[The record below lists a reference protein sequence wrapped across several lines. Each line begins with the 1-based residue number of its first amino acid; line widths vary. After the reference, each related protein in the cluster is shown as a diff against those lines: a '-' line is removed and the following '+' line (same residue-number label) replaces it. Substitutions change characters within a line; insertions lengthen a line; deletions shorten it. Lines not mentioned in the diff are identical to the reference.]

1 VDIAGS
7 SARCRNLGIAG
18 FLIKPISKRALL
30 GVVGNVLAPA
40 PVSTPAV
47 VPQAGRPAANA
58 RGLKILVAEDNLV
71 NQKVIAALLHK
82 QEHAVTLVGDG
93 AAAVEQFLAGSFDLI
108 FMDVQMPTMD
118 GLTATTTIRRHE
130 MEEGRRRTP
139 IIALTAHALAEDA
152 ERCLSAGMDQYLAKP
167 LRSQKLWEAIELATN
182 LESAGAPMMVGRY

>member
-1 VDIAGS
+1 
-7 SARCRNLGIAG
+7 
-18 FLIKPISKRALL
+18 
-30 GVVGNVLAPA
+30 VLAPA
-40 PVSTPAV
+40 PVSTPTVA
-47 VPQAGRPAANA
+47 PQTGRPAAKA

-82 QEHAVTLVGDG
+82 QEHSVTLVGDG

-118 GLTATTTIRRHE
+118 GLTATASIRRHE
-130 MEEGRRRTP
+130 MEQGRKRTP

-167 LRSQKLWEAIELATN
+167 LRSQKLWEAIELATSVEKM
-182 LESAGAPMMVGRY
+182 ESPSMVGRF